1 MRSLT
6 SILLNN
12 IHLIHLITQ
21 KQKNKI
27 MATTKPAAPAAK
39 KTSSVGI
46 KDAIWVIAICAVIA
60 FLNFFL
66 NFGQSANF
74 EGGDPAGS
82 PLNIWGTIYK
92 GGVIVPVI
100 HTLLLTV
107 IFMAIERVLALS
119 KCIGKEK
126 LAAFL
131 AKIKACSRGGY
142 RC

>member
-1 MRSLT
+1 
-6 SILLNN
+6 
-12 IHLIHLITQ
+12 
-21 KQKNKI
+21 

-39 KTSSVGI
+39 KSSSVGI
-46 KDAIWVIAICAVIA
+46 KDAIWVIVICAIIA

-66 NFGQSANF
+66 NFGQSSNF

-100 HTLLLTV
+100 HTLLLTT

-119 KCIGKEK
+119 KCTR
-126 LAAFL
+126 LT
-131 AKIKACSRGGY
+131 
-142 RC
+142 